1 MIDVTVDRHNE
12 TWKAIDGYVGHY
24 EISNYGR
31 VKSFPTQ
38 RRTTTIIL
46 KPKLTKDGYYETTLN
61 ANNKTKYIR
70 THRLVAQAFIP
81 NLQNKPQVNHK
92 DGNKLNNY
100 VGNLEWVT
108 NQENITHSIAIGLQN
123 PVGHNNSNAK
133 PVAQYGLDGNLI
145 KRYKCIRYASDET
158 GVRQNN
164 ISLVC
169 NGHRKTSGGYIWKFV
184 KGGVCQ

>member
-1 MIDVTVDRHNE
+1 MIDVTKDRE
-12 TWKAIDGYVGHY
+12 KEIWKAIKGYEGHY

-31 VKSFPTQ
+31 VKSFPTK

-46 KPKLTKDGYYETTLN
+46 KNKLTKDGYYETTLY
-61 ANNKTKYIR
+61 ANNKIKYIR

-108 NQENITHSIAIGLQN
+108 NQENITHSIETGLQN
-123 PVGHNNSNAK
+123 LVGHNNPNAK
-133 PVAQYGLDGNLI
+133 PVAKYDLDGNLI
-145 KRYKCIRYASDET
+145 RKYKCMRYAEEQT
-158 GVRQNN
+158 GVGYTN
-164 ISLVC
+164 ISQVC

>member
-1 MIDVTVDRHNE
+1 MYDVTIDRE
-12 TWKAIDGYVGHY
+12 IWKPISDYEGSY
-24 EISNYGR
+24 EISSYGR
-31 VKSFPTQ
+31 VKSFPTK

-46 KPKLTKDGYYETTLN
+46 KPKLTKDGYYETTLYSEE
-61 ANNKTKYIR
+61 KPKYIR

-100 VGNLEWVT
+100 VGNLEWCT
-108 NQENITHSIAIGLQN
+108 NQENITHSIEMGLQN
-123 PVGHNNSNAK
+123 PVGHNNFNAK
-133 PVAQYGLDGNLI
+133 PVAQYDLDGNLI
-145 KRYKCIRYASDET
+145 QKYKCIRYASDDT
-158 GVRQNN
+158 GIKQGN
-164 ISLVC
+164 ISRVC